1 MNTYTLVK
9 PIMKAMTMWHRL
21 LFKSFC
27 GSSLGTF
34 KGNPICMITTI
45 GRKSGNPVTIPLLTI
60 PHQDDYI
67 LVASQGGAPTH
78 PAWYY
83 NIVDEPRIKMTL
95 QSKTYDMLAKQLSD
109 KEKEDLWP
117 VIVNACSVYDD
128 YRQRTSRNI
137 PVFLC
142 SKQ

>member
-1 MNTYTLVK
+1 
-9 PIMKAMTMWHRL
+9 MKAMTIWHRM
-21 LFKSFC
+21 LFK
-27 GSSLGTF
+27 GYGASSLGTF
-34 KGNPICMITTI
+34 KGNPICMITTV
-45 GRKSGNPVTIPLLTI
+45 GRKSGNPVSIPLLTI
-60 PHQDDYI
+60 QHQDDYI

-83 NIVDEPRIKMTL
+83 NIVHEPRIKMTIK
-95 QSKTYDMLAKQLSD
+95 SKTYDMFAKQLSD
-109 KEKEDLWP
+109 EEKEDLWP